1 MYIRTGESQMKFI
14 SRKPTLLKATLVVTD
29 SNLLSILFVIGDLSI
44 ARVFA
49 EILVAVPSPPLSL
62 SLSLLSTLVKI
73 EKAPF

>member
-1 MYIRTGESQMKFI
+1 MKFI

-49 EILVAVPSPPLSL
+49 EILVAVPPLSL
-62 SLSLLSTLVKI
+62 SLSHSLLSTLVKI

>member
-49 EILVAVPSPPLSL
+49 EILVAVPPLSL
-62 SLSLLSTLVKI
+62 SLSHSLLSTLVKI

>member
-1 MYIRTGESQMKFI
+1 MKFI

-62 SLSLLSTLVKI
+62 SHSLFCRLL
-73 EKAPF
+73 